1 MRPRPLPSILQVDWG
16 LGRPA
21 GVLGSD
27 AASGWTGPGDLAR
40 SVTSSEPGAVE
51 SGVLAPFHSG
61 GAAPRDTS
69 LPWPGLGGAA
79 WTQGVWPGL
88 VAGAA
93 VSPQRAQALQVR
105 LVLPTWTPGA
115 GSAQC
120 RSGGMWNKDV

>member
-51 SGVLAPFHSG
+51 SGQCPCPFPQWGCSSQGHIPPLARPGWGSLDTRCLARVG
-61 GAAPRDTS
+61 GRGCRKPPQSAGPASEAGPPHMD
-69 LPWPGLGGAA
+69 PWSWERP
-79 WTQGVWPGL
+79 V
-88 VAGAA
+88 
-93 VSPQRAQALQVR
+93 QVR
-105 LVLPTWTPGA
+105 WRVE
-115 GSAQC
+115 
-120 RSGGMWNKDV
+120 